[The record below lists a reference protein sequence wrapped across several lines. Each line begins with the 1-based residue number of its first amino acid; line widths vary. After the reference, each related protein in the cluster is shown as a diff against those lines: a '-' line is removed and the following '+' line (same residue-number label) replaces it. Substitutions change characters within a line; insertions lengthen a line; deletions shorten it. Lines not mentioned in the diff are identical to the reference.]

1 MTDNRESNK
10 PFKNVRQ
17 KFFEARALQLSAA
30 VLVVLALIGGILV
43 QSVSTALT
51 SHYGFTTPALGL
63 ILIAGYIIIIA
74 LIAVFFT
81 YRFIGPF
88 KRLEYEM
95 KLIAAGDISRK
106 LSIRSKDDLYIRHF
120 VRYVNKFLSRF
131 ADMSREYNTL
141 NSEVSTGLGE
151 ITKEMSKEKFDC
163 GKVKQDIQALQK
175 KIHELREKW

>member
-1 MTDNRESNK
+1 MTDKRESNK

-17 KFFEARALQLSAA
+17 KFFEAKELQLSAA

-51 SHYGFTTPALGL
+51 SRYGFTTPALGL
-63 ILIAGYIIIIA
+63 ILVAGYIIIIA
-74 LIAVFFT
+74 VIAVFFT

-95 KLIAAGDISRK
+95 KLIAAGEISRK

-120 VRYVNKFLSRF
+120 VRYVNKFLSQF
-131 ADMSREYNTL
+131 GDMSREYNAL
-141 NSEVSTGLGE
+141 NSEVSTGLNE
-151 ITKEMSKEKFDC
+151 ITKELSKEKFDC

-175 KIHELREKW
+175 KIHEMREKW